1 MTLGRVLIY
10 FICVND
16 I

>member
-1 MTLGRVLIY
+1 MTLGQVLIY